1 MNTDIG
7 EAARSAVRVARE
19 RDFRGDWSQSED
31 RCTAMIVDIVRPP
44 VGRSADKPDARQER
58 IDATARAIFAATFV
72 DEEDEDASP
81 GALRD
86 LYPDGFEAKLAADCD
101 AAHRFAIA
109 LEAARERALAKEGT
123 R

>member
-1 MNTDIG
+1 MSNDIG
-7 EAARSAVRVARE
+7 EAALQLVRSIRWRDPDGEFSLSPESCTTNVINFVRKHA
-19 RDFRGDWSQSED
+19 
-31 RCTAMIVDIVRPP
+31 I
-44 VGRSADKPDARQER
+44 ADDQPDARQER

-101 AAHRFAIA
+101 AAYRFAIA
-109 LEAARERALAKEGT
+109 LESARERARAKEGK
-123 R
+123 